1 MDDEL
6 RGLLARYARGE
17 LSADDARRAI
27 LRYPKW
33 RVAEID
39 GELETVALDDGTPM
53 LIAESSASD
62 GREYSGLELVRDIAP
77 LVGGLSFDP
86 DEPWGSAFRPGA
98 LPELQNWAR
107 TVELEDAVAKPG
119 PGQRDLLYEGPWWV
133 AVSPGTGRPA
143 VHRADGLDVI
153 TIMTAPDAA
162 ATFRRTERHRG
173 LDVVRLGP
181 ALWGD
186 LAKRSDFDGVRLNPL
201 RPLAQLWPPHV
212 PAMLV
217 AGCDPRPNAEPLPA
231 RTVAEIHLWLD
242 QHGARQEKRE
252 LSNRATPVGEVTVA
266 RAWRNYDR
274 REIAFTRVA
283 PASDTEGLG
292 SVPSRILCAGKLRQ
306 SIQSKLAGLP
316 RLTWRA
322 DAWHR
327 QRAAL
332 AVGWALELEKLVCGE
347 RVPFA
352 ALRTPEGAHLWHLE
366 PQAFTARAIRKLRDR
381 AASFR

>member
-98 LPELQNWAR
+98 LPELQSWAR

-186 LAKRSDFDGVRLNPL
+186 LAKRSDFDAFGSIRCVHSPSCGR
-201 RPLAQLWPPHV
+201 RTS
-212 PAMLV
+212 
-217 AGCDPRPNAEPLPA
+217 PRCWSPDAIRARTPSHCPPA
-231 RTVAEIHLWLD
+231 RLPKSICGWISMGRVKKSANCPTVRPRS
-242 QHGARQEKRE
+242 AR
-252 LSNRATPVGEVTVA
+252 SPSRAPGGTTTAGRSRSPASLRRPTPKVWA
-266 RAWRNYDR
+266 RFRPGSS
-274 REIAFTRVA
+274 A
-283 PASDTEGLG
+283 PANSAKA
-292 SVPSRILCAGKLRQ
+292 SRANSPACPG
-306 SIQSKLAGLP
+306 
-316 RLTWRA
+316 
-322 DAWHR
+322 
-327 QRAAL
+327 
-332 AVGWALELEKLVCGE
+332 
-347 RVPFA
+347 
-352 ALRTPEGAHLWHLE
+352 
-366 PQAFTARAIRKLRDR
+366 
-381 AASFR
+381 

>member
-186 LAKRSDFDGVRLNPL
+186 LAR
-201 RPLAQLWPPHV
+201 
-212 PAMLV
+212 
-217 AGCDPRPNAEPLPA
+217 
-231 RTVAEIHLWLD
+231 
-242 QHGARQEKRE
+242 RQR
-252 LSNRATPVGEVTVA
+252 RPVGEDHQRLWDIVANKMKVCQIWPPWTHVSPTRGWGCGLQDPSQESRCPMYNTPTTRRIEVTARSVEDRFDLRHRSVA
-266 RAWRNYDR
+266 
-274 REIAFTRVA
+274 VSG
-283 PASDTEGLG
+283 PAG
-292 SVPSRILCAGKLRQ
+292 SVLPPNQLWRSGFGKRPEPV
-306 SIQSKLAGLP
+306 AFPGP
-316 RLTWRA
+316 RPQLHTA
-322 DAWHR
+322 DTTKP
-327 QRAAL
+327 AA
-332 AVGWALELEKLVCGE
+332 ATGSSE
-347 RVPFA
+347 R
-352 ALRTPEGAHLWHLE
+352 
-366 PQAFTARAIRKLRDR
+366 K
-381 AASFR
+381 

>member
-252 LSNRATPVGEVTVA
+252 LSKPCDPGRRGHRRARLVELRPPG
-266 RAWRNYDR
+266 DR
-274 REIAFTRVA
+274 VHPRRSGVRHRR
-283 PASDTEGLG
+283 SGLG
-292 SVPSRILCAGKLRQ
+292 SVPDPLRRQ
-306 SIQSKLAGLP
+306 TPPKHPEQTRRLAP
-316 RLTWRA
+316 A
-322 DAWHR
+322 D
-327 QRAAL
+327 
-332 AVGWALELEKLVCGE
+332 V
-347 RVPFA
+347 
-352 ALRTPEGAHLWHLE
+352 
-366 PQAFTARAIRKLRDR
+366 AR
-381 AASFR
+381 